1 MRFVSVALLLFMVSS
16 LLAQKP
22 KIFSTDEGAIRG
34 YDAVAY
40 FKEGKPVKG
49 QKEFMVKWNDAD
61 WFFSTKE
68 NLEAFKAAPE
78 KFAPQYGGYCAFGTS
93 RGYKAE
99 TQPDAFTVFNNK
111 LYLNYNA
118 DVVKTW
124 TQKKEAFIQKADEHW
139 ITLEKNE

>member
-49 QKEFMVKWNDAD
+49 QKEFTVKWNDAY

-111 LYLNYNA
+111 LYLNYNS
-118 DVVKTW
+118 DVVKRGLKRKRHLFRR
-124 TQKKEAFIQKADEHW
+124 QMSIG
-139 ITLEKNE
+139 